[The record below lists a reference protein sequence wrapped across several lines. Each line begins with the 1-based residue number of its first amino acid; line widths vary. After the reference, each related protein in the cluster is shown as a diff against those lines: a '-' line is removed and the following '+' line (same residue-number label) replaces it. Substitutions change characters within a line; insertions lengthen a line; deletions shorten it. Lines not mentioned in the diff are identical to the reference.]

1 MYYDTGFHH
10 CGGSVEFDVR
20 LVPDDLSAKNISSH
34 FHCREDPVKLL
45 KACLSATEVPNSVSA
60 TVEGLWSSYLA
71 CYRAVN
77 IPKLSFHNCKF
88 LWSL

>member
-45 KACLSATEVPNSVSA
+45 KACLSATEV
-60 TVEGLWSSYLA
+60 SYLA